1 MLIIFVDFTDGIYH
15 KFWYQINK
23 FKKQLLF
30 VIAVAFD
37 LHSFANSQDEVLL
50 LSNDIH
56 TEKAL
61 EYMRYSFQVVML

>member
-1 MLIIFVDFTDGIYH
+1 MGFITNSDIKSTNL
-15 KFWYQINK
+15 
-23 FKKQLLF
+23 KKQLLF